1 MGRKGKG
8 KAKKGKET
16 NPPRG
21 KAKRIRPARLA
32 EKLLQIRKAL
42 GLSQNQML
50 RKLGRD
56 DVLDRTAISYYER
69 GEREPPLPILLEY
82 ARAANVY
89 MEALVG
95 DEVDLP
101 KKLPAG
107 KKSEGVKRRYR

>member
-1 MGRKGKG
+1 MGRKGG
-8 KAKKGKET
+8 EAKKA
-16 NPPRG
+16 RG

-32 EKLLQIRKAL
+32 EKLLQIRNAL
-42 GLSQNQML
+42 GLSQNEML

-69 GEREPPLPILLEY
+69 GQREPPPPILLEY

-89 MEALVG
+89 IDALVD

-101 KKLPAG
+101 ERLPARR
-107 KKSEGVKRRYR
+107 KSEGIKRHKAR